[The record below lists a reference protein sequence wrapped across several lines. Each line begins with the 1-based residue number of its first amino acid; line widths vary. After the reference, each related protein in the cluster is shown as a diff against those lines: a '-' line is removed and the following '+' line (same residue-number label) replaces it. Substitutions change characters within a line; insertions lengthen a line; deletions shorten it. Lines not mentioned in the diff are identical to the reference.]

1 MLLYNALID
10 LQNSRRVLHSIM
22 ATINIRR
29 IPSGYIMSLMHRNT
43 PYCYCKISGLKPI
56 KVAQYIRTVLLAFT
70 MRLQVSM
77 SVYNAECR
85 LSCSFSL
92 VHIRLRT

>member
-22 ATINIRR
+22 ATINI
-29 IPSGYIMSLMHRNT
+29 SSTCVQLMHRNT
-43 PYCYCKISGLKPI
+43 PYCYCMISGFKPI

-77 SVYNAECR
+77 SMYNTECK
-85 LSCSFSL
+85 
-92 VHIRLRT
+92 